1 MNVRSRLPRLDQG
14 YECFYLSDCST
25 PVEALEAAASILEE
39 YADKGVSELELDG
52 ARGAMCYSLCDS
64 MDDVVLDAL
73 TRIAD
78 GKDAHMSKMALKEL
92 GMVTK
97 EEVESCIR
105 DELSRIFEVE
115 LTCGVMTCPEDKV
128 EEFDEELKEMGYET
142 VVLSFGELLQQ
153 GF

>member
-1 MNVRSRLPRLDQG
+1 MCDCRLPRLDQG
-14 YECFYLSDCST
+14 YECFYLGDCSA
-25 PVEALEAAASILEE
+25 PVEALEAAMSIMEE
-39 YADKGVSELELDG
+39 YTEKGVSELELEG

-73 TRIAD
+73 TRITE
-78 GKDAHMSKMALKEL
+78 GKDVYMSKMALKEL
-92 GMVTK
+92 ATVTK

-105 DELSRIFEVE
+105 DELSRVFEVE

-128 EEFDEELKEMGYET
+128 EEYDEELKEMGYET
-142 VVLSFGELLQQ
+142 VILSFGELIQQ